1 MTDHAIAGN
10 EAVMPRREFG
20 AKGIFAAVLGNA
32 FEFYDFTIYAA
43 YSAVIGAAF
52 FPSTNKFAS
61 LLAAV
66 ATFGVGFVARPIG
79 GLVIG
84 AFGDRAGRKPAMMLT
99 IGLMAL
105 GSGMIGLIPSYA
117 HIGVFAPI
125 LLVIARLIQ
134 GFSAG
139 GEMGPATMFMLESAP
154 AGKRYFYGSWQ
165 MASQNMSSIVVAIG
179 GVLLATLTTTT
190 ADPEGWGWRIPF
202 LLGVLIAPVGIY
214 IRNQL
219 DETHEAS
226 ADAPGSAGLMA
237 ELFTKYWRG
246 ILLGIGLICGGTITQ
261 YFMLNMKTFATTSLK
276 LSETAG
282 FTGTLMLGIT
292 GMLGALAGG
301 LAADRYGLKIVGLV
315 PRLLLLVL
323 AYPLMLLLV
332 NEPSVWTLMLFIG
345 VLMPLN
351 AASSAALIV
360 LMPYVF
366 AKDIRSTGLSFTY
379 AAGVTLFGGT
389 AILVVDLLV
398 EYLHNSLAGIYY
410 MIAANIVLIICVLL
424 VKSTEKEDGQA
435 ERSGL
440 PSRPA

>member
-1 MTDHAIAGN
+1 MSDHAIASN
-10 EAVMPRREFG
+10 EVVMSRHEFG

-32 FEFYDFTIYAA
+32 FEFYDFTIYAV

-52 FPSTNKFAS
+52 FPSADKFTS

-66 ATFGVGFVARPIG
+66 ATFGVGFAARPIG

-84 AFGDRAGRKPAMMLT
+84 AFGDHAGRKPAMMLT

-154 AGKRYFYGSWQ
+154 PGKRYFYGSWQ
-165 MASQNMSSIVVAIG
+165 MASQNISSIVVAIG

-190 ADPEGWGWRIPF
+190 QDPEGWGWRIPF
-202 LLGVLIAPVGIY
+202 LLGVLIAPVGMY

-226 ADAPGSAGLMA
+226 VDGPGSGGLMA
-237 ELFTKYWRG
+237 ALFTRYWRG
-246 ILLGIGLICGGTITQ
+246 ILLGIGMICGGTITQ
-261 YFMLNMKTFATTSLK
+261 YFMINMKTFATTTLK
-276 LSETAG
+276 LSENAG
-282 FTGTLMLGIT
+282 FVGTLMLGIT
-292 GMLGALAGG
+292 GTLGALAGG
-301 LAADRYGLKIVGLV
+301 IAADRYGLKAVGLV

-323 AYPLMLLLV
+323 AFPLMLLLV

-351 AASSAALIV
+351 AASSAAIII

-398 EYLHNSLAGIYY
+398 EYLHDSLAGAYY
-410 MIAANIVLIICVLL
+410 MIAANIVLIICLLL
-424 VKSTEKEDGQA
+424 VKSTEKDSNNQ
-435 ERSGL
+435 L
-440 PSRPA
+440 N